1 MGWVKRSRPLIG
13 RMRCGTRENEKC
25 MRVLVGTV
33 RYRYGYAGTWTRRGR
48 EGVAALAGAWEP
60 CTEPTL
66 GARKG
71 GRRGW
76 GHWRVAEVEGSTGP
90 PALGRG
96 VPGTSLPVGGEDG
109 PLYLGYGMSLG
120 GSLGPES
127 QGSSL
132 RGHAQQERKYLAGVR
147 ICPVVLRKLSP
158 PVFPDQGLRHLRLTP
173 AGWASRYRVLVLVA
187 VPDT

>member
-33 RYRYGYAGTWTRRGR
+33 RCGYGYAGTWARR
-48 EGVAALAGAWEP
+48 EGVALAGAWEEP
-60 CTEPTL
+60 CAGPTL
-66 GARKG
+66 GVGARKG

-96 VPGTSLPVGGEDG
+96 VPGTSLPVGGEDE

-120 GSLGPES
+120 GSFGPES

-132 RGHAQQERKYLAGVR
+132 SGHAQQERKYVAGVR
-147 ICPVVLRKLSP
+147 ICPAVFKKLITIPLS
-158 PVFPDQGLRHLRLTP
+158 
-173 AGWASRYRVLVLVA
+173 
-187 VPDT
+187 